1 LELVVITGFM
11 LINHFTSFFIRPAGP
26 IPGAGRNQE
35 NPYEGHETRFA
46 QTPRRPTEKTRGF
59 HWGRDIRQDAK
70 SLGKV
75 VDTPTPCSC
84 WMCGNPRRYFNESTQ
99 QERRAIDRERSFR

>member
-1 LELVVITGFM
+1 MKDMKRALRKHHAARLK
-11 LINHFTSFFIRPAGP
+11 
-26 IPGAGRNQE
+26 
-35 NPYEGHETRFA
+35 
-46 QTPRRPTEKTRGF
+46 KTRGF

-75 VDTPTPCSC
+75 VDTPAPCSC